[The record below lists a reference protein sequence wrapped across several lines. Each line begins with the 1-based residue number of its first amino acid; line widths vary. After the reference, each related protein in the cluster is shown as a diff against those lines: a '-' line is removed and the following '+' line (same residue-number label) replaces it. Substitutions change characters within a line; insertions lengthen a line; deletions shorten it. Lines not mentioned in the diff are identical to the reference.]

1 MQWNNEYN
9 NTGFFSVVCWFL
21 FSFFFFYR
29 CKLKDRKGMYFIA
42 LTFLCGTQ
50 LVIRVNWSSIGVL
63 FVFNMWIKLQ
73 ISAAARFH
81 SKYAIKF
88 LNSVSKSNFY

>member
-21 FSFFFFYR
+21 FSFFFYR

>member
-1 MQWNNEYN
+1 
-9 NTGFFSVVCWFL
+9 
-21 FSFFFFYR
+21 
-29 CKLKDRKGMYFIA
+29 MYFIA